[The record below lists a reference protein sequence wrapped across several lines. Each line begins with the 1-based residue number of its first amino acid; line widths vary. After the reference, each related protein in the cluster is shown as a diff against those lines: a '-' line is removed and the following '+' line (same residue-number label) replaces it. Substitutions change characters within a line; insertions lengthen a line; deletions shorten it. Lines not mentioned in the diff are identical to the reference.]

1 MKIKFK
7 HIEPNMQ
14 YTNKGKKVK
23 VGDEFDLPKDRAEYF
38 IEQGN
43 AEAVKESPKQS
54 KSESKSASK

>member
-14 YTNKGKKVK
+14 YTYKGKILK
-23 VGDEFDLPKDRAEYF
+23 VGDEIDLPKDRAEHY

-43 AEAVKESPKQS
+43 AEAVKESPKQT
-54 KSESKSASK
+54 KSASK